1 MDSLKSAFKQVMLK
15 MNKAMLTKA
24 SARFRPRIE
33 AVIDDEG
40 GFSE

>member
-1 MDSLKSAFKQVMLK
+1 MDSLKSAFKQVILK
-15 MNKAMLTKA
+15 IDKVMLTKA
-24 SARFRPRIE
+24 SARFRPRIQ